1 MGVRVAQIMARRVV
15 FTEPEH
21 EIGHV
26 RELLARHHIHALPVV
41 GAHKKVVGIVTSA
54 DLARRWADHTPVKRA
69 MTTIV
74 QTVKATAEAS
84 EAARIMRKHRIHHV
98 VVIDQAKVVGIVS
111 SMDLLVLVEKQNHSW

>member
-1 MGVRVAQIMARRVV
+1 MGVKIAQVMAKRVI

-41 GAHKKVVGIVTSA
+41 GAHKKVVGIVTTA

-69 MTTIV
+69 MTTFV
-74 QTVKATAEAS
+74 QTVKANAEAS

-98 VVIDQAKVVGIVS
+98 VVTDQNKVVGIVS
-111 SMDLLVLVEKQNHSW
+111 SLDLLGLVEERKYSW